1 MFDWFSPISRLL
13 RATETRRNNGLVT
26 LKQLGILAFGRW
38 PSHSGMAEPNQL
50 VKTIPTVFAFMDN
63 PPPSGLS
70 ETPA

>member
-38 PSHSGMAEPNQL
+38 PSLG
-50 VKTIPTVFAFMDN
+50 D
-63 PPPSGLS
+63 G
-70 ETPA
+70 